1 MMMMMMMMI
10 IIIIH
15 VFGAINCFLHSTR
28 AGANILGPE
37 VPGEFF
43 YLMDGNLLS
52 SRRMIFCSSL
62 MLPAPGIFP
71 KFWFIPSL
79 ISPSAPTKSAQ
90 SLPSFPTFS
99 WFQSQDLCILRAFQW
114 LSSRCFSRMVPI
126 HLSVCNTGWYVLDH
140 HIRLVRWQFPIRMYL
155 YIQEN
160 CDFFFFGNRLGL
172 VFIPHLWDF
181 NTVML
186 AGPPMDI
193 CSCLIV
199 PL

>member
-1 MMMMMMMMI
+1 MELLQSTASLLADIILFTRIIIITMMMMMMMMMMMIIII

-28 AGANILGPE
+28 TGANILGPE

-43 YLMDGNLLS
+43 YLMDGNLLI

-99 WFQSQDLCILRAFQW
+99 WFQSQDLCILRAFQ
-114 LSSRCFSRMVPI
+114 
-126 HLSVCNTGWYVLDH
+126 
-140 HIRLVRWQFPIRMYL
+140 
-155 YIQEN
+155 
-160 CDFFFFGNRLGL
+160 
-172 VFIPHLWDF
+172 
-181 NTVML
+181 
-186 AGPPMDI
+186 
-193 CSCLIV
+193 
-199 PL
+199 

>member
-1 MMMMMMMMI
+1 
-10 IIIIH
+10 
-15 VFGAINCFLHSTR
+15 
-28 AGANILGPE
+28 
-37 VPGEFF
+37 
-43 YLMDGNLLS
+43 MDGNLLS

-79 ISPSAPTKSAQ
+79 ISPSAPTKSEQ
-90 SLPSFPTFS
+90 SLSSFPTFS
-99 WFQSQDLCILRAFQW
+99 WFQSPDLCILRAFQW

-126 HLSVCNTGWYVLDH
+126 HLSVCNTGWYGPWSPYQACSLTIPYPYVSVYPRELW
-140 HIRLVRWQFPIRMYL
+140 LL
-155 YIQEN
+155 
-160 CDFFFFGNRLGL
+160 FFFGNRLGL

-193 CSCLIV
+193 CSCLIL

>member
-1 MMMMMMMMI
+1 MMMMMMMII

-126 HLSVCNTGWYVLDH
+126 HLSVCNTGWYGPWSPYQASSLTVPYPYVSVYPREL
-140 HIRLVRWQFPIRMYL
+140 RLLLFR
-155 YIQEN
+155 
-160 CDFFFFGNRLGL
+160 
-172 VFIPHLWDF
+172 
-181 NTVML
+181 
-186 AGPPMDI
+186 
-193 CSCLIV
+193 
-199 PL
+199 